1 MAFIYSL
8 IESAQD
14 HYALLLLLVF
24 LLTFSKS
31 CAIVSLL
38 VPGTSGLLLL
48 GTFASASLGH
58 FLLMWL
64 SAGLGAIGGFWL
76 SWRVGRRYQ
85 HHLHRLRWLSA
96 ERRAPRPQPAVF
108 TPPRG
113 LGGIFQPLSL
123 SAARHPSARQRGQ
136 RRLFLAL
143 SARQRQL
150 RSAVAADPAG
160 ARRLQLQPVVK
171 THYVLKRYLHAEIYS
186 RIMIITCYLN

>member
-64 SAGLGAIGGFWL
+64 SAGLGQSADSGSPGGWDGAINTIFTACAGLAPSASPAAGCFYAATGPGRYFSAAFSLRCAPPFRSPAGPAAPL
-76 SWRVGRRYQ
+76 SGAFSSPTSAPVCCGRCSCWRQ
-85 HHLHRLRWLSA
+85 APLASA
-96 ERRAPRPQPAVF
+96 CGKNALCFKAI
-108 TPPRG
+108 PPRRDI
-113 LGGIFQPLSL
+113 L
-123 SAARHPSARQRGQ
+123 
-136 RRLFLAL
+136 
-143 SARQRQL
+143 
-150 RSAVAADPAG
+150 
-160 ARRLQLQPVVK
+160 
-171 THYVLKRYLHAEIYS
+171 
-186 RIMIITCYLN
+186 

>member
-96 ERRAPRPQPAVF
+96 ERLARSRLFLRRHGAWAVF
-108 TPPRG
+108 
-113 LGGIFQPLSL
+113 
-123 SAARHPSARQRGQ
+123 SAAFSLRCAPPFRSPAGQ
-136 RRLFLAL
+136 RRSFGAFSSPT
-143 SARQRQL
+143 SA
-150 RSAVAADPAG
+150 
-160 ARRLQLQPVVK
+160 PVCCG
-171 THYVLKRYLHAEIYS
+171 R
-186 RIMIITCYLN
+186 